1 MSDRRDSLAGRV
13 AAVTGG
19 GGGIGRAIALEFA
32 RWGAA
37 VGLSFRTA
45 GTGADEVVQAIES
58 AGGRAVARAC
68 DVGDEG
74 EVAAFF
80 DVVTAALGPVDILV
94 NNAGVS
100 DDSVLM
106 FMDRARW
113 DRVIEVNLTGSYL
126 CARAVVRGM
135 MVRRWGRIIN
145 IGSASGRLG
154 VAGQVNYAASKAGLL
169 GFTRALA
176 REVAP
181 HGVLVNAVTPGFVE
195 TDMTAHLT
203 AAARASLLQQVALNR
218 PGAPAE
224 IASVVGFLASE
235 GASYVTG
242 QILAVDG
249 GMP

>member
-1 MSDRRDSLAGRV
+1 MSDSRDSLAGRV

-19 GGGIGRAIALEFA
+19 SRGIGRAIALELA
-32 RWGAA
+32 RRGAA
-37 VGLSFRTA
+37 VGLSFRTGNA
-45 GTGADEVVQAIES
+45 GADEVVRDIES
-58 AGGRAVARAC
+58 TGGRAVARAC
-68 DVGDEG
+68 DVGDEAQ
-74 EVAAFF
+74 VAAFF
-80 DVVTAALGPVDILV
+80 AEVDAALGPVDILV
-94 NNAGVS
+94 NNAGIA

-113 DRVIEVNLTGSYL
+113 DRVIDVNLTGAYL

-135 MVRRWGRIIN
+135 MVRRWGRIIS

-154 VAGQVNYAASKAGLL
+154 VAGQVNYAASKAGLF

-195 TDMTAHLT
+195 TDMTSRLS
-203 AAARASLLQQVALNR
+203 AAARALLLQQVALNR
-218 PGAPAE
+218 PGAPEE
-224 IASVVGFLASE
+224 IASVVGFLASD